1 MRHCLGIS
9 RAMSY
14 NSHVSIE
21 QKSLHSMYSA
31 DYIRRKFDVLKTG
44 QTFFK
49 TFSHISAD
57 LKHARKLLMNDHN
70 PINHLC
76 TESTEM
82 TTHFRILLHLSAG
95 LSTDLSS
102 AEQSLDAR
110 GARGGGGGARDE

>member
-1 MRHCLGIS
+1 
-9 RAMSY
+9 
-14 NSHVSIE
+14 
-21 QKSLHSMYSA
+21 
-31 DYIRRKFDVLKTG
+31 
-44 QTFFK
+44 
-49 TFSHISAD
+49 
-57 LKHARKLLMNDHN
+57 MNDHN

-110 GARGGGGGARDE
+110 GARGGGGGGRGMNKGLAAIQGPVV